1 MDRTQSGTGCALR
14 TLTPPSLALRSHR
27 ANPRCRGHLQGSR
40 WDAEGWGE
48 LESAL
53 LQATDEL
60 LEDTML
66 SDEVWSTLS
75 GNLSTEQITDLIFT
89 VGQYNLMAVALNSL
103 GIQREPGIPG
113 FEGESN
119 DIRASKE
126 SAPDI
131 AG

>member
-1 MDRTQSGTGCALR
+1 M
-14 TLTPPSLALRSHR
+14 
-27 ANPRCRGHLQGSR
+27 
-40 WDAEGWGE
+40 
-48 LESAL
+48 ESAL